1 MGMSR
6 DDSPASVTYF
16 WEDFEVGGA
25 ISLGSKTVTAEEII
39 EFASEFDPQPM
50 HLDEDT
56 GKESLLGGL
65 GASGWHVCSIAMRM
79 MYDAYLCRSSSQG
92 APGVDYVKWRKPV
105 LAGDTL
111 SGETTVLEKRLSR
124 SRPNLGFVTVEHRLR
139 NQRGDVV
146 TEMRNTGMF
155 LLRGDGA

>member
-1 MGMSR
+1 MSSV
-6 DDSPASVTYF
+6 DSPASKMYF
-16 WEDFEVGGA
+16 WEDFEVGVT
-25 ISLGSKTVTAEEII
+25 ISLGSRTVTAEEIV

-50 HLDEDT
+50 HLDEAA
-56 GKESLLGGL
+56 GKASLLGDL

-79 MYDAYLCRSSSQG
+79 MYDAYLSKSSSQG

-111 SGETTVLEKRLSR
+111 AGQTTVLEKRLSR
-124 SRPNLGFVTVEHRLR
+124 SRPGLGFVTVEHRLR
-139 NQRGDVV
+139 NQHGDIV

-155 LLRGDGA
+155 LLRGNNA